1 MRALLAS
8 HPALQTVLPLA
19 DLASL
24 PTPVRVVRGLADTP
38 LWIKHDGLSGSPYGG
53 NKVRKLELLLAEACA
68 HNAREVVTFGGAG
81 SNHATAT
88 AIYARRLGLR
98 CTLVLAP
105 QPPLPAVGRNL
116 RACCA
121 HGARFHYCDTFT
133 DFAAAGQHICHQRQ
147 AAGLPQ
153 PWIIPP
159 GGSTA
164 CGGIGLVN
172 AAFELVAQVRS
183 GILPAPERIY
193 VALGTA
199 GTAAGLLVGLRAAGL
214 SSRLVCVRVVDR
226 AFGTALRCTSLAS
239 AIASLLHRLDPAFPD
254 LRFHPCDI
262 DLRHDWYGSGYG
274 VATPAA
280 RQAVSIMRDTAG
292 IPLETTYTGKAFACL
307 LADLPHLGCTRP
319 VLFWNT
325 CNAHDTKA
333 LGAAADLSRLPAAL
347 RQYCT
352 DE

>member
-1 MRALLAS
+1 MHALLAR
-8 HPALQTVLPLA
+8 HPVLQTDLPLET
-19 DLASL
+19 LASL
-24 PTPVRVVRGLADTP
+24 PTPVRLLCGPGDTP
-38 LWIKHDGLSGSPYGG
+38 LWIKHDGLSGNPYGG
-53 NKVRKLELLLAEACA
+53 NKVRKLELLLGEARR

-88 AIYARRLGLR
+88 AIYARRLGLQ

-116 RACCA
+116 RVCCA
-121 HGARFHYCDTFT
+121 HGARFHYCDAFN
-133 DFAAAGQHICHQRQ
+133 DFAAAGQHICHTRQ
-147 AAGLPQ
+147 AAGLPL

-159 GGSTA
+159 GGSTV
-164 CGGIGLVN
+164 CGGMGLVN
-172 AAFELVAQVRS
+172 AAFELAEQVRA
-183 GILPAPERIY
+183 GILPAPGRIY

-226 AFGTALRCTSLAS
+226 AFGTAVRCASLAS
-239 AIASLLHRLDPAFPD
+239 DIAARLHRLDPSFPD
-254 LRFHPCDI
+254 LRFHPRDI
-262 DLRHDWYGSGYG
+262 DLRHDWYGPGYG

-280 RQAVSIMRDTAG
+280 HRAVSIMRDTAG

-325 CNAHDTKA
+325 CNAHDTGV
-333 LGAAADLSRLPAAL
+333 LAAGADLSRLPPAL